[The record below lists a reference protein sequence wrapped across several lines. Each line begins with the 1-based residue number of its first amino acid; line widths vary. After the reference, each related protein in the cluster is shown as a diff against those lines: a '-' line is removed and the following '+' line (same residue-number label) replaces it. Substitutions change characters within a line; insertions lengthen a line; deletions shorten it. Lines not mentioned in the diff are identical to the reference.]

1 MKSRLWMLMVI
12 TVLCLPMIGAK
23 CNHVQVRPTVDG
35 DSIGVVVIVDEG
47 TAEKFDE
54 NVSKFETV
62 LERTEKIL
70 SGVVVLAGTV
80 DELSKDED
88 VSDAAKDVGENARRG
103 VAGVGVLLA
112 LAGLI
117 KNLVKKEG

>member
-1 MKSRLWMLMVI
+1 
-12 TVLCLPMIGAK
+12 MIGAK